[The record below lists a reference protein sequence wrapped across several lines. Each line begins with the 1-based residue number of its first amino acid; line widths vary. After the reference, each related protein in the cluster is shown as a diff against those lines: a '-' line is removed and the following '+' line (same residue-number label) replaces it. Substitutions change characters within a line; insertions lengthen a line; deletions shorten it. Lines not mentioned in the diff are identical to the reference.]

1 MIECIISLR
10 VLMTFMK
17 EFNSKTDILIDFLR
31 KKADGKTE
39 IRLTDEINHT
49 TLDIIA
55 SVSLLHYFLIFQKK
69 K

>member
-1 MIECIISLR
+1 
-10 VLMTFMK
+10 MTFMK

-39 IRLTDEINHT
+39 IKLTDEINHT

-55 SVSLLHYFLIFQKK
+55 SVISLYFN
-69 K
+69 